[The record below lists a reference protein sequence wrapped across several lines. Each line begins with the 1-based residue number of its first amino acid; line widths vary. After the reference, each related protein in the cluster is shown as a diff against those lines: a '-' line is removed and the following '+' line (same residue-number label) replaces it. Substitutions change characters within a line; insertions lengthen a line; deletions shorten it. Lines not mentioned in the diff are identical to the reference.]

1 MNRIRVVA
9 LLSLCGVLLAA
20 CGEKPQTIGPSH
32 RKSDAQ
38 AYQGAP
44 DDPFV
49 AKGWKQGD
57 KTSWTN
63 QVHQRNQLQNEYNRT
78 Q

>member
-1 MNRIRVVA
+1 MNRVRVVA

-32 RKSDAQ
+32 RKTDAQ
-38 AYQGAP
+38 AYQGAA

-57 KTSWTN
+57 KTSWDN
-63 QVHQRNQLQNEYNRT
+63 QIRQRNQLQNEYNRT

>member
-1 MNRIRVVA
+1 MNRVRVVA
-9 LLSLCGVLLAA
+9 LLSLCGVLLGA
-20 CGEKPQTIGPSH
+20 CSEKPQTIGQSH

-49 AKGWKQGD
+49 AKGWTPGD
-57 KTSWTN
+57 KTSWNN
-63 QVHQRNQLQNEYNRT
+63 QIRQRNQLQNEYNRT

>member
-1 MNRIRVVA
+1 MNRVRVVA

-32 RKSDAQ
+32 RKADAQ

-57 KTSWTN
+57 KTSWGN
-63 QVHQRNQLQNEYNRT
+63 QIRQRNQLQNEYNRT